1 MRCLFFVDFCIFAR
15 SLGCYTLISSVNW
28 KLAPT
33 YEYTTHLQKTCTNFP
48 AKSFK
53 FGVILL
59 SPLYTS
65 NRVNPV
71 FAFWLL
77 TNDVQCCFSKAFT
90 LQTQLLLPSCY
101 VMDGCVYIWLS
112 CVSDLF
118 CLFLLLQIL
127 LESVWGTYFVSDRFT
142 YAICHHEAETFC
154 S

>member
-1 MRCLFFVDFCIFAR
+1 MRCLFFVDFLIFAH
-15 SLGCYTLISSVNW
+15 SLECYTLISSVNW
-28 KLAPT
+28 KLVPT
-33 YEYTTHLQKTCTNFP
+33 YTTHLQKTCTKFP

-53 FGVILL
+53 LGVILL
-59 SPLYTS
+59 RPLDTTD
-65 NRVNPV
+65 RVNPV
-71 FAFWLL
+71 LAFRLP
-77 TNDVQCCFSKAFT
+77 TNNAQCCFSKAFT

-118 CLFLLLQIL
+118 RLFLFQIL

-142 YAICHHEAETFC
+142 YAICHHEAAIFC